1 LLESHEVKSVLPDSF
16 LPALALMAGALAMP
30 WPAVAQEFN
39 PYAGREATLPE
50 SDRVIVKLRPQS
62 QASGREKSTIEA
74 AGDGV
79 EALSRRAGLKAR
91 DLRRLGR
98 DLHVLEVERLAPG
111 ASLEATLER
120 LNADPAV
127 EFAEPDARMRPHRVP
142 NDPGFTGQWF
152 LHENGPGIDGTIASA
167 IDAVAAWELTTG
179 QPSVVVAV
187 IDTGVRF
194 DHPDLLRVADG
205 GKLLPGY
212 DFVSAESG
220 GTARAANDGDG
231 WDADATDPGDWISSL
246 DRTISQFSG
255 CTVDSSS
262 WHGTRVSGMLAGLT
276 DNATGIAG
284 VGWRNRILPV
294 RVLGKCGGLTSDII
308 AGMRWAAGLEQ
319 AGAPANPTPARVLNL
334 SLGGQGAC
342 SSAYQSAIDEITARG
357 VTVVVSA
364 GNDGST
370 ADQPANCRGVVSVT
384 GVRHVGTK
392 VGFANLGLDV
402 SIAAPGGNCVNV
414 GPGQP
419 CLYSLDT
426 TTNLGTTTPAENGYT
441 DRVENFNVGTSFAAP
456 IVSGIA
462 ALMYS
467 VNSNLTPSKLA
478 ERLKASSRP
487 FPTSPDANVPTCRL
501 PESPTDLQ
509 LSECNC
515 TTQTCGAGLAHAPG
529 AVEAA
534 LRPVA
539 LVTAPSTAAAGATVT
554 LTGTGS
560 LGADGRTISGYEWSL
575 VSGATSLSAVAGGQ
589 TSFVAP
595 AAGTTVVVRLTVT
608 DDAGQRD
615 STDAT
620 VQVASAPPAPPPA
633 PPPPTPNPGG
643 LSGGGGGGGPFD
655 PVVLVL
661 ASMLAWRLR
670 KLRRAAA
677 CRH

>member
-1 LLESHEVKSVLPDSF
+1 VNLLPPKGL
-16 LPALALMAGALAMP
+16 LPALALAAGALALP
-30 WPAVAQEFN
+30 PRAIAQEFN
-39 PYAGREATLPE
+39 PYAGREATRPA
-50 SDRVIVKLRPQS
+50 SDRVIVKLRPQP
-62 QASGREKSTIEA
+62 QA
-74 AGDGV
+74 AGRGKP
-79 EALSRRAGLKAR
+79 ALEDAADPVGDLGRRAGLKAR

-98 DLHVLEVERLAPG
+98 DMHVLEVERLAPG

-152 LHENGPGIDGTIASA
+152 LHANGPGIDGTIASA
-167 IDAVAAWELTTG
+167 IDAVAAWDLTTG
-179 QPSVVVAV
+179 LPSVVVAV

-231 WDADATDPGDWISSL
+231 WDTDATDPGDWISSL
-246 DRTISQFSG
+246 DRTVSQFSG
-255 CTVDSSS
+255 CAVGSSS

-284 VGWRNRILPV
+284 VGWDNRILPV

-308 AGMRWAAGLEQ
+308 AGMRWAAGLAQ
-319 AGAPANPTPARVLNL
+319 PGAPANPTPARVLNL

-426 TTNLGTTTPAENGYT
+426 TTNLGVTTPAENGYT
-441 DRVENFNVGTSFAAP
+441 DRVENYNVGTSFAAP

-467 VNSNLTPSKLA
+467 VNGNLTPSKLA
-478 ERLKASSRP
+478 ERLKESARP
-487 FPTSPDANVPTCRL
+487 FPTSTDPNVPTCRL
-501 PESPTDLQ
+501 PESPSDLQ
-509 LSECNC
+509 LSECTC

-534 LRPVA
+534 LRPIAV
-539 LVTAPSTAAAGATVT
+539 VTAPSTAAAGATVT
-554 LTGTGS
+554 LAGTGS
-560 LGADGRTISGYEWSL
+560 LGAGGRTISGYEWSL
-575 VSGATSLSAVAGGQ
+575 VSGATALTAVAGGQ

-595 AAGTTVVVRLTVT
+595 AAGTTVVVQLTVT
-608 DDAGQRD
+608 DDAGRRD

-633 PPPPTPNPGG
+633 PPPPAPNPGG

-655 PVVLVL
+655 PLALVL
-661 ASMLAWRLR
+661 ASALAWRLR
-670 KLRRAAA
+670 SIRRKELP
-677 CRH
+677 RD

>member
-1 LLESHEVKSVLPDSF
+1 VKPLLPERL
-16 LPALALMAGALAMP
+16 LLALALAAGALAMP

-39 PYAGREATLPE
+39 PYAGREATLPA
-50 SDRVIVKLRPQS
+50 SDRVIVKLRPQP
-62 QASGREKSTIEA
+62 QVAGRGKPAIEA
-74 AGDGV
+74 AGDSV
-79 EALSRRAGLKAR
+79 EALGRRAGLKAR
-91 DLRRLGR
+91 SLRRLGR
-98 DLHVLEVERLAPG
+98 DLHVLEVERAAPG
-111 ASLEATLER
+111 DSLEATLER
-120 LNADPAV
+120 LSADPAV

-167 IDAVAAWELTTG
+167 VDAVAAWDLTTG
-179 QPSVVVAV
+179 LPSVVVAV

-194 DHPDLLRVADG
+194 DHPDLLPVADG

-231 WDADATDPGDWISSL
+231 WDPDATDPGDWISSL
-246 DRTISQFSG
+246 DRTTSQFSG
-255 CTVDSSS
+255 CTINSSS

-284 VGWRNRILPV
+284 VGWSNRILPV

-308 AGMRWAAGLEQ
+308 AGMRWAAGLPQ
-319 AGAPANPTPARVLNL
+319 SGAPANPNPARVLNL

-426 TTNLGTTTPAENGYT
+426 TTNLGVTTPADNGYT
-441 DRVENFNVGTSFAAP
+441 DRVDDFNVGTSFAAP

-467 VNSNLTPSKLA
+467 TNGNLPPGKLA
-478 ERLKASSRP
+478 ERLKASARP
-487 FPTSPDANVPTCRL
+487 FPTSPDPNVPTCRL
-501 PESPTDLQ
+501 PESSTDLQ

-539 LVTAPSTAAAGATVT
+539 VVSAPSTAAAGATVS
-554 LTGTGS
+554 LAGTGS
-560 LGADGRTISGYEWSL
+560 LGADGRTIDGYEWSI
-575 VSGATSLSAVAGGQ
+575 VSGATALSALTGGQ

-595 AAGTTVVVRLTVT
+595 AAGATVVVRLTVT
-608 DDAGQRD
+608 DDAGRRD
-615 STDAT
+615 SADAT
-620 VQVASAPPAPPPA
+620 VQVLGATPTPPPSPPPA
-633 PPPPTPNPGG
+633 PPPPTPDPGG
-643 LSGGGGGGGPFD
+643 LSRGGGGGPFD
-655 PVVLVL
+655 PL
-661 ASMLAWRLR
+661 ALALATALAWRMRRLR
-670 KLRRAAA
+670 LTPHARD
-677 CRH
+677 

>member
-1 LLESHEVKSVLPDSF
+1 VKPLLPQTF
-16 LPALALMAGALAMP
+16 LLALALAAGALAALP
-30 WPAVAQEFN
+30 QALAQEFN
-39 PYAGREATLPE
+39 PHAGRETALPA
-50 SDRVIVKLRPQS
+50 SDRVIVKLRPQP
-62 QASGREKSTIEA
+62 QVAGRGKPAIEA
-74 AGDGV
+74 AGDSV
-79 EALSRRAGLKAR
+79 EALGRRAGLKAR
-91 DLRRLGR
+91 SLRRLGR
-98 DLHVLEVERLAPG
+98 DLHVLEVERAAPG
-111 ASLEATLER
+111 DSLEATLER
-120 LNADPAV
+120 LSADPAV

-167 IDAVAAWELTTG
+167 VDAVAAWDLTTG
-179 QPSVVVAV
+179 LPSVVVAV

-194 DHPDLLRVADG
+194 DHPDLLPVADG

-231 WDADATDPGDWISSL
+231 WDPDATDPGDWISSL
-246 DRTISQFSG
+246 DRTTSQFSG
-255 CTVDSSS
+255 CTINSSS

-284 VGWRNRILPV
+284 VGWSNRILPV

-308 AGMRWAAGLEQ
+308 AGMRWAAGLPQ
-319 AGAPANPTPARVLNL
+319 SGAPANPNPARVLNL

-426 TTNLGTTTPAENGYT
+426 TTNLGVTTPADNGYT
-441 DRVENFNVGTSFAAP
+441 DRVDDFNVGTSFAAP

-467 VNSNLTPSKLA
+467 TNGNLPPGKLA
-478 ERLKASSRP
+478 ERLKASARP
-487 FPTSPDANVPTCRL
+487 FPTSPDPNVPTCRL
-501 PESPTDLQ
+501 PESSTDLQ

-539 LVTAPSTAAAGATVT
+539 VVSAPSTAAAGATVS
-554 LTGTGS
+554 LAGTGS
-560 LGADGRTISGYEWSL
+560 LGADGRTIDGYEWSI
-575 VSGATSLSAVAGGQ
+575 VSGATALSALTGGQ

-595 AAGTTVVVRLTVT
+595 AAGATVVVRLTVT
-608 DDAGQRD
+608 DDAGRRD
-615 STDAT
+615 SADAT
-620 VQVASAPPAPPPA
+620 VQVLGATPTPPPAPPPA
-633 PPPPTPNPGG
+633 PPPPTPDPGG
-643 LSGGGGGGGPFD
+643 LSRGGGGGPFD
-655 PVVLVL
+655 PL
-661 ASMLAWRLR
+661 ALALATALAWRMRRLR
-670 KLRRAAA
+670 LTPHARD
-677 CRH
+677 

>member
-1 LLESHEVKSVLPDSF
+1 VKPLLPKGL
-16 LPALALMAGALAMP
+16 LLALAAGALAMP
-30 WPAVAQEFN
+30 PPAVAQEFN
-39 PYAGREATLPE
+39 PYAGREATRPA
-50 SDRVIVKLRPQS
+50 SDRVIVKLRPQP
-62 QASGREKSTIEA
+62 QASGRGKTESEDA
-74 AGDGV
+74 AGRIDDLG
-79 EALSRRAGLKAR
+79 RRAGLEAR
-91 DLRRLGR
+91 SLRRLGR
-98 DLHVLEVERLAPG
+98 DLHVVEVERAAPG
-111 ASLEATLER
+111 DSLEATLER
-120 LNADPAV
+120 IGADPAV

-152 LHENGPGIDGTIASA
+152 LHQNGPGIDGTVASA
-167 IDAVAAWELTTG
+167 IDAVAAWDLTTG
-179 QPSVVVAV
+179 RPSVVVAV

-194 DHPDLLRVADG
+194 DHPDLLPVADG

-231 WDADATDPGDWISSL
+231 WDPDATDPGDWISSL

-276 DNATGIAG
+276 DNAAGIAG
-284 VGWRNRILPV
+284 VGWSNRILPV

-308 AGMRWAAGLEQ
+308 AGMRWAAGLPQ
-319 AGAPANPTPARVLNL
+319 SGAPANPTPARVLNL

-342 SSAYQSAIDEITARG
+342 SLAYQSAIDEITARG
-357 VTVVVSA
+357 VTVIVSA
-364 GNDGST
+364 GNDGSN

-426 TTNLGTTTPAENGYT
+426 TTNFGATTPGENGYT
-441 DRVENFNVGTSFAAP
+441 DRVDNFNVGTSFAAP

-467 VNSNLTPSKLA
+467 VNGSLTPAKLA
-478 ERLKASSRP
+478 ERLKASARP
-487 FPTSPDANVPTCRL
+487 FPTSPDTNVPTCRL
-501 PESPTDLQ
+501 PESPTDQQ
-509 LSECNC
+509 LAECNC
-515 TTQTCGAGLAHAPG
+515 TVQTCGAGLAHAPG

-539 LVTAPSTAAAGATVT
+539 VVTAPSTAAAGETVA
-554 LTGTGS
+554 LAGSAS
-560 LGADGRTISGYEWSL
+560 LGADGRTISGYEWSI
-575 VSGATSLSAVAGGQ
+575 VSGATALSAATGSQ

-595 AAGTTVVVRLTVT
+595 AAGATVVVRLTVT

-620 VQVASAPPAPPPA
+620 VQVLSPAPAPPPA
-633 PPPPTPNPGG
+633 PPPLPTPSPGE
-643 LSGGGGGGGPFD
+643 LSRGGGGGPFD
-655 PVVLVL
+655 ALALLL
-661 ASMLAWRLR
+661 ASALAWRLR
-670 KLRRAAA
+670 RLRRATS
-677 CRH
+677 CRD

>member
-1 LLESHEVKSVLPDSF
+1 VKPSTRNTLLVTL
-16 LPALALMAGALAMP
+16 ALAAAALPGAP
-30 WPAVAQEFN
+30 PAVAQEFN
-39 PYAGREATLPE
+39 PYAGRATTSPA
-50 SDRVIVKLRPQS
+50 SDRVIVKLRAQPQ
-62 QASGREKSTIEA
+62 QAGREKPAIEDA
-74 AGDGV
+74 DRRIDDLG
-79 EALSRRAGLKAR
+79 RRAGLEAR
-91 DLRRLGR
+91 SLRRLGR
-98 DLHVLEVERLAPG
+98 DLHVIEIERAAPG
-111 ASLEATLER
+111 DSLEATLER

-152 LHENGPGIDGTIASA
+152 LHENGPGVDGTVASA
-167 IDAVAAWELTTG
+167 IDAVAAWDLTTG
-179 QPSVVVAV
+179 VASVVVAV

-194 DHPDLLRVADG
+194 DHPDLLPVAEG

-231 WDADATDPGDWISSL
+231 WDPDASDPGDWISSL
-246 DRTISQFSG
+246 DRTTSQFSG
-255 CTVDSSS
+255 CAINSSS

-284 VGWRNRILPV
+284 VGWSNRILPV

-308 AGMRWAAGLEQ
+308 AGMRWAAGLPQ
-319 AGAPANPTPARVLNL
+319 SGAPANPNPARVLNL
-334 SLGGQGAC
+334 SLGGQGSC

-357 VTVVVSA
+357 VTVIVSA

-402 SIAAPGGNCVNV
+402 TIAAPGGNCVNV

-426 TTNLGTTTPAENGYT
+426 TTNLGATTPADNGYT
-441 DRVENFNVGTSFAAP
+441 DRVDNFNVGTSFAAP

-467 VNSNLTPSKLA
+467 VNRSLTPA
-478 ERLKASSRP
+478 ELIERMKASARP
-487 FPTSPDANVPTCRL
+487 FPTSPDPSIPTCRI
-501 PESPTDLQ
+501 PESASDLQ

-529 AVEAA
+529 AVGAA

-539 LVTAPSTAAAGATVT
+539 VVSAPSTVAPGETVV
-554 LTGTGS
+554 LAGTGS

-575 VSGATSLSAVAGGQ
+575 VSGATSLSALAGGQ

-595 AAGTTVVVRLTVT
+595 AAGASVVVRLTVV

-620 VQVASAPPAPPPA
+620 VQVLGTTPTPPPSPPPA
-633 PPPPTPNPGG
+633 PPLPTPDPGG
-643 LSGGGGGGGPFD
+643 LSRGGGGGSFDPLALALAAALGWRMRRRRHGGPD
-655 PVVLVL
+655 
-661 ASMLAWRLR
+661 RD
-670 KLRRAAA
+670 
-677 CRH
+677 